1 MDKYRLHNVAANK
14 GAKGKTYRFKEKDGK
29 LYLRDCT
36 CPLADAMIFDATK
49 ATKEKKTSAVDV
61 TK

>member
-36 CPLADAMIFDATK
+36 CPLPAAL
-49 ATKEKKTSAVDV
+49 
-61 TK
+61 